1 MKTLILS
8 LLLIFGLTT
17 QNFSRPI
24 NDIFS
29 IKDPVLGDEL
39 YVSDIP
45 FNTQEI
51 AVASILDGDELK
63 LEEEAY
69 VDDIPFDTED
79 IAGKCLLNLN
89 PKPSD
94 EANINDLPF
103 STEKVFYEK
112 LTERLTEQY
121 KDESSTN
128 DIPAPTDNTFCCYK
142 FNVPRSAIN
151 ILKVSSKESASQ

>member
-8 LLLIFGLTT
+8 ILLIFGLTT
-17 QNFSRPI
+17 QNYSRPI
-24 NDIFS
+24 VDVFS
-29 IKDPVLGDEL
+29 IKDPVLGEEL
-39 YVSDIP
+39 YINDIP

-69 VDDIPFDTED
+69 VDDIPFDTEAL
-79 IAGKCLLNLN
+79 AGKYLLNLN
-89 PKPSD
+89 LKTSD

-121 KDESSTN
+121 RDETGTN
-128 DIPAPTDNTFCCYK
+128 DIPASTDNTFCCFK
-142 FNVPRSAIN
+142 FNVPRSAFD
-151 ILKVSSKESASQ
+151 ILKVSSKESARQ